1 MSLNFSKKF
10 FFINSILIFLI
21 FILDRVSKV
30 YVLSLVEQNINQT
43 LFISKYLNIHL
54 IWNKGIA
61 FGFFSFDE
69 MYLYN
74 MLTALIIVITLIVL
88 IILLNS
94 NGLGK
99 YAMMCIFGG
108 SLGNLY
114 DRISY
119 SGVPDFIDLHI
130 NEFHWFIFNIAD
142 IFITLGV
149 ISMILLEL
157 FNNDK
162 SKA

>member
-21 FILDRVSKV
+21 FILDRISKV

-61 FGFFSFDE
+61 FGLFSFDE
-69 MYLYN
+69 IYFYN
-74 MLTALIIVITLIVL
+74 ILTSLIIVITLIVL
-88 IILLNS
+88 IILINS
-94 NGLGK
+94 DGLKK
-99 YAMMCIFGG
+99 YAMICIFGG

-149 ISMILLEL
+149 VSMILLEL